1 MLYRVVSRFTLSY
14 SKKQHD
20 MWCSLEMK
28 KNLAVSGLAKIGAL
42 KFIPRCPNELNIEF
56 SSNQDSWALTT
67 KHYLG
72 N

>member
-28 KNLAVSGLAKIGAL
+28 NNNLAVSGPAKIGVL
-42 KFIPRCPNELNIEF
+42 KFIPRCPNELNMELT
-56 SSNQDSWALTT
+56 SNQDSQALIT
-67 KHYLG
+67 

>member
-20 MWCSLEMK
+20 MWCSLEMEK
-28 KNLAVSGLAKIGAL
+28 NNNLAVSGLAKIGAL
-42 KFIPRCPNELNIEF
+42 KIIPRCPNELNIEF
-56 SSNQDSWALTT
+56 SSNQDSRALTT
-67 KHYLG
+67 

>member
-28 KNLAVSGLAKIGAL
+28 KNNLAVFGLAKIGAL

-56 SSNQDSWALTT
+56 SSNQDSRALTT
-67 KHYLG
+67 